1 MDGLLMGAAL
11 ALWLGLLTSINPCPL
26 ATNIAAI
33 SFIAKRVDDMGHVLL
48 SGFFYTLGRTAI
60 YVLIGVLIVASA
72 LTMQDIS
79 YFLQKYMNQIVG
91 PVLVVTGMLMLELV
105 RLDFFGVGANDR
117 ILKKVKG
124 DRAWNAGL
132 LGVLFA
138 LSFCPISAAIF
149 FGGLIPLSIQER
161 SSILFPTLYGI
172 GTALPVILFAVLI
185 ALGARSVGSMFEK
198 VKQLEPAA
206 RKLTGVLFIAV
217 GVYYSLRYIFNLL

>member
-1 MDGLLMGAAL
+1 MDGLLMGAGL

-33 SFIAKRVDDMGHVLL
+33 SFIAKRVDDLGHVLL

-60 YVLIGVLIVASA
+60 YVLIAVLIVASA

-91 PVLVVTGMLMLELV
+91 PVLIVTGMLMLELV
-105 RLDFFGVGANDR
+105 RLDFFSVGANDE
-117 ILKKVKG
+117 ILNKVKG

-149 FGGLIPLSIQER
+149 FGGIIPLSIQER
-161 SSILFPTLYGI
+161 SSVLFPTLYGI

-185 ALGARSVGSMFEK
+185 ALGARSVGGVFER

-206 RKLTGVLFIAV
+206 RKLTGALFIAV
-217 GVYYSLRYIFNLL
+217 GVYYTLTYIFNVL

>member
-1 MDGLLMGAAL
+1 MDGLLVGAGL

-60 YVLIGVLIVASA
+60 YVLIGVLVVASA

-79 YFLQKYMNQIVG
+79 FFLQKYMNQIVG
-91 PVLVVTGMLMLELV
+91 PVLIVTGMLMLDLV
-105 RLDFFGVGANDR
+105 RLDFLSTGANDK

-149 FGGLIPLSIQER
+149 FGGLIPLSIQEH
-161 SSILFPTLYGI
+161 SSVLLPTLYGI
-172 GTALPVILFAVLI
+172 GTALPVILFAALI
-185 ALGARSVGSMFEK
+185 ALGARSVGSMFER
-198 VKQLEPAA
+198 VKRLEPAA
-206 RKLTGVLFIAV
+206 RKVTAIVFIAV
-217 GVYYSLRYIFNLL
+217 GIYYSLTYIFNVL

>member
-1 MDGLLMGAAL
+1 MDGLLMGAGL
-11 ALWLGLLTSINPCPL
+11 AIWLGLLTSINPCPL

-33 SFIAKRVDDMGHVLL
+33 SFIAKRVDDLGHVLL
-48 SGFFYTLGRTAI
+48 SGFFYALGRTAT

-91 PVLVVTGMLMLELV
+91 PVLIVTGMLMLELV
-105 RLDFFGVGANDR
+105 RLDFFGVGANDK

-124 DRAWNAGL
+124 DSAWNAGL

-161 SSILFPTLYGI
+161 SSFLFPMLYGI

-185 ALGARSVGSMFEK
+185 ALGARSVGGVFER

-206 RKLTGVLFIAV
+206 RKLTGALFIAV
-217 GVYYSLRYIFNLL
+217 GVYYTLTYIFNVL

>member
-1 MDGLLMGAAL
+1 MDGLLMGAGL

-33 SFIAKRVDDMGHVLL
+33 SFIAKRVDDLGHVLL

-91 PVLVVTGMLMLELV
+91 PVLIVTGMLMLELV
-105 RLDFFGVGANDR
+105 RLDFFSVGANDE
-117 ILKKVKG
+117 ILNKVKG

-149 FGGLIPLSIQER
+149 FGGIIPLSIQER
-161 SSILFPTLYGI
+161 SSVLFPTLYGI

-185 ALGARSVGSMFEK
+185 ALGARSVGGVFER

-206 RKLTGVLFIAV
+206 RKLTGALFIAV
-217 GVYYSLRYIFNLL
+217 GVYYTLTYIFNVL